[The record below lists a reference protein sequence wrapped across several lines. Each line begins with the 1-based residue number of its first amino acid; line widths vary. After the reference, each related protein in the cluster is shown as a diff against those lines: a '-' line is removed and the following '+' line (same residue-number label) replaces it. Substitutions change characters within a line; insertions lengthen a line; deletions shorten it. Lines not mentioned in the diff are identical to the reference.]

1 MAEPA
6 RPRDPRDL
14 SPYIWVKHDSGAI
27 SRLLKPET
35 YLERQ
40 SERSRTMPAQNYV
53 AFVFEPSVQARAD
66 RHACYGLLNVV
77 GCFNT
82 EEDATD
88 CIKARLQQQ
97 EETQG
102 REDEYLVA
110 PCGRWCPLS
119 TAPAALKGVQV
130 VDVAEKL
137 HGEYGNAVNNR
148 KKHEMIDTTRRAQ
161 KAREEAETL
170 NKMTQEERDRRAEC
184 GTDLESYTRLRAARA
199 SQLCAAAKMERMCA
213 QAQQRVVSYRARAA
227 ELEEKMRAMPGNE
240 AFARDFLARYVEE
253 LAKVGAQVDEDNP
266 ECDANYLALSDEPPL
281 RIAET
286 VRERVRSL
294 NLKQSHEIDDD

>member
-1 MAEPA
+1 MTDNA

-14 SPYIWVKHDSGAI
+14 SPYIWVKHDNGAV

-88 CIKARLQQQ
+88 FVKARLQRD
-97 EETQG
+97 EDRE

-119 TAPAALKGVQV
+119 TAPAALKGVEV
-130 VDVAEKL
+130 VDVAQQL
-137 HGEYGNAVNNR
+137 HGEYGSAVDNR

-170 NKMTQEERDRRAEC
+170 NKMTQEERDRRAE
-184 GTDLESYTRLRAARA
+184 GGADLESYTRLRAARA
-199 SQLCAAAKMERMCA
+199 SQLCAAAKMERMCK
-213 QAQQRVVSYRARAA
+213 QALERIKGYRARAE
-227 ELEEKMRAMPGNE
+227 ELEGKMRAMPGGD
-240 AFARDFLARYVEE
+240 AFARDFVARYVEE

-266 ECDANYLALSDEPPL
+266 ECDANYLALADEAPI
-281 RIAET
+281 RIAEA
-286 VRERVRSL
+286 VRERVRGL
-294 NLKQSHEIDDD
+294 NLKQAHEVDDD